1 MSLSMRQMAGTGWI
15 TTTNGTF
22 LEMALQNIAPREG
35 ITTKYAHVRSISSMS
50 KKMALQVFRM

>member
-1 MSLSMRQMAGTGWI
+1 MRQMAGTGWI

-35 ITTKYAHVRSISSMS
+35 IATKYAHIRSISSICAKLGRFNTGNFS
-50 KKMALQVFRM
+50 